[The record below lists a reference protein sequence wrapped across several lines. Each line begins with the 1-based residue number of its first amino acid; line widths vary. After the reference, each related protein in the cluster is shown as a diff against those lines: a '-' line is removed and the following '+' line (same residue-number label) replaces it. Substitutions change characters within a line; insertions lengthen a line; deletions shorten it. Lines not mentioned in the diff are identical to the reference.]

1 MNILPLY
8 LNISI
13 FIGNPKEKQAIAPEG
28 SFLHRASAP
37 AAPASPNSAIIIR
50 RLMKNLN
57 KRGGKGMLPACCFPF
72 RGREGVI
79 LQAAAENKRITH
91 KKEDFN

>member
-13 FIGNPKEKQAIAPEG
+13 FMGNPGEKQAIALGG

-37 AAPASPNSAIIIR
+37 AARASPNSAIIIR

-57 KRGGKGMLPACCFPF
+57 KSGGTLP
-72 RGREGVI
+72 
-79 LQAAAENKRITH
+79 AAAENKRITG
-91 KKEDFN
+91 KRGFQQSQKNQIIS